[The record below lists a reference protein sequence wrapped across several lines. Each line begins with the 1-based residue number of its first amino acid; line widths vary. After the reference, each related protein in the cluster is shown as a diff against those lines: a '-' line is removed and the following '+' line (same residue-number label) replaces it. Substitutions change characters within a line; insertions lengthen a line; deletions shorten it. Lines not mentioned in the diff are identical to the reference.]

1 MRVKK
6 TVGNKDKEKVIEEIT
21 QETVVSQ
28 RYTAS
33 EAVIQ
38 EITAEIERLVN
49 DPEERKKTE
58 EFVRKVSYLS
68 PKDLIIIFDI

>member
-6 TVGNKDKEKVIEEIT
+6 TGGDKEKLIEEIT
-21 QETVVSQ
+21 Q
-28 RYTAS
+28 
-33 EAVIQ
+33 
-38 EITAEIERLVN
+38 EIERLVN

-68 PKDLIIIFDI
+68 PEDLMTIFDI

>member
-6 TVGNKDKEKVIEEIT
+6 TVGDKEKLIEEIT
-21 QETVVSQ
+21 Q
-28 RYTAS
+28 
-33 EAVIQ
+33 
-38 EITAEIERLVN
+38 EIERLVN

-68 PKDLIIIFDI
+68 PEDLITIFDIWTTLTWLVSTSETVS